1 MGGSLAKSRFDAA
14 FVVRMIGIVLFAYFF
29 FGFMLLPCLNTLT
42 SIFTTTNAEGVRD
55 PFAVIRF
62 FFAGSMGRY
71 VWNSLKLAIC
81 LVVTVNVVGVSIVLL
96 TEYFDI
102 KGANILRLGYM
113 TTMIYSGVALV
124 TGYLFLYASDGILT
138 TALVNAFPSFD
149 PNWFSGFNA
158 VLFTMTFACTSN
170 HALFLRNAIRGI
182 DYNTV
187 EAARNM
193 GAKPFKV
200 LWKVVFPTLLPT
212 LFSLTVMTFIT
223 GLCAMSAP
231 TLLGYDSINP
241 EIVRL
246 AGSSVADEAFPQ
258 ARAALLSIILACFTI
273 LLLTVL
279 SSYERK
285 GHYLSVS
292 KTKAKLQKQKITNPV
307 ANVLAH
313 IYAYV
318 LFIIYMTPVV
328 MIVIFSF
335 QTFSAVRMRKLD
347 LSQWTLVNYLG
358 KQDYSYLTSRGTY
371 KIREGSISGV
381 FSNEATLGGIQMS
394 FVMSVIAAALACVI
408 VVVACNYIFKHKK
421 TGTILEYALLFPWL
435 LPTILICYSYR
446 TFFNSSDVWYVF
458 GQNLYYADRV
468 RILIVIA
475 YTVVK
480 LPFSLRMIKAS
491 FYAID
496 EELEDAARNLGSG
509 PVRTFLKVKLP
520 IILPSVLAVFALNF
534 NALFTEY
541 DMSATFASTY
551 GTTYAMVIQSMCR
564 EEGLYGYNVNAS
576 GRRCA
581 STVFIMLVSGL
592 ILYLVYGVG
601 ARDLGE
607 RLEARDRRRKRMD
620 RIKAVFRKKQ
630 PAEAASPQ

>member
-200 LWKVVFPTLLPT
+200 LWKVVFPTLVPT
-212 LFSLTVMTFIT
+212 MFSLTVMTFIT

-231 TLLGYDSINP
+231 TLLGFRFVPFSDEVRAEILRLDGGGPASAADFCRMNFLLGELFCEAGEALCAQTGTKLSDIDLIGSHGQTFWHIPEKEEYLSRTFASTFQLGEEAVLAERFGCPVVGNFRVRDVAAGGLGAPLVPYTEFLLYRSETEHTALQNIGGIGNITLLPAGCALSDVTAFDTGPGNMLIDAAIARITNGKKRYDANGAMAASGRVSEALLAQLMRDPYLSRRPPKTTGREHYSAAFVDSIFAAAKELSLP
-241 EIVRL
+241 D
-246 AGSSVADEAFPQ
+246 AD
-258 ARAALLSIILACFTI
+258 ILATVTDFT
-273 LLLTVL
+273 
-279 SSYERK
+279 
-285 GHYLSVS
+285 
-292 KTKAKLQKQKITNPV
+292 A
-307 ANVLAH
+307 
-313 IYAYV
+313 
-318 LFIIYMTPVV
+318 
-328 MIVIFSF
+328 
-335 QTFSAVRMRKLD
+335 QTIAAAIRDFCAVRPARLIVGGGG
-347 LSQWTLVNYLG
+347 SRNGTLMA
-358 KQDYSYLTSRGTY
+358 D
-371 KIREGSISGV
+371 
-381 FSNEATLGGIQMS
+381 
-394 FVMSVIAAALACVI
+394 IAAALPDVRVLTNEDLGFDGDAKEA
-408 VVVACNYIFKHKK
+408 VAF
-421 TGTILEYALLFPWL
+421 A
-435 LPTILICYSYR
+435 
-446 TFFNSSDVWYVF
+446 
-458 GQNLYYADRV
+458 
-468 RILIVIA
+468 
-475 YTVVK
+475 
-480 LPFSLRMIKAS
+480 
-491 FYAID
+491 
-496 EELEDAARNLGSG
+496 
-509 PVRTFLKVKLP
+509 
-520 IILPSVLAVFALNF
+520 VLANEAIFARCS
-534 NALFTEY
+534 NAPG
-541 DMSATFASTY
+541 AT
-551 GTTYAMVIQSMCR
+551 
-564 EEGLYGYNVNAS
+564 
-576 GRRCA
+576 
-581 STVFIMLVSGL
+581 
-592 ILYLVYGVG
+592 G
-601 ARDLGE
+601 ARHGAVLGKIT
-607 RLEARDRRRKRMD
+607 L
-620 RIKAVFRKKQ
+620 
-630 PAEAASPQ
+630 